1 MRRALLVAVVAAMA
15 GACAPMRP
23 MPSSGGEAT
32 ASCLHLYRR
41 FDDAVDRHA
50 VRDGAAARIA
60 GFPYLRVDR
69 LLGSFADDAL
79 DRERSRAWIDQ
90 LAGLDLQAR
99 AIELANLPRAA
110 LQSLDIEDFD
120 ANARLQDCAARLT
133 AADLSDSAR
142 IETLRRLAQVPDD
155 YDTWKR
161 VAGAYWLTRVPFAA
175 GVRRY
180 QTDVAR
186 TFAMPL
192 EQLPVSGRLIAY
204 GTANDGPAAG
214 GPFPVDALGIPR
226 PDAAT
231 LERLF
236 ATHAPVWVVD
246 EVDENDRIGR
256 MQWDAGP
263 ALRVDAGA
271 PTEYRRIAHT
281 RLGGRT
287 LVQLVYSVWFPAR
300 PKSSA
305 LDLLG
310 GEFDGIVW
318 RVTLAPDG
326 APLIYDSIH
335 SCGCYH
341 QFFPTARAQLLPD
354 VDRLEEGAFV
364 PQRVDGLAGRLALR
378 VAARTH
384 FLQRVMA
391 ADAVRG
397 VSRTL
402 ELEADDALRSLPL
415 PEGGRRS
422 AFGSD
427 GIVAGSERAE
437 RFVFW
442 PMGVRSPG
450 AMRQWGRHATAFV
463 GRRHFDDA
471 RLLERYFRFD
481 LEAAMS
487 R

>member
-1 MRRALLVAVVAAMA
+1 MRRALVLAVVAVLV
-15 GACAPMRP
+15 GACAPMQP
-23 MPSSGGEAT
+23 LPSAGSDAIGA
-32 ASCLHLYRR
+32 CLELYRR
-41 FDDAVDRHA
+41 VDDAVDRHA
-50 VRDGAAARIA
+50 ARDAAAVRIA

-69 LLGSFADDAL
+69 LLASFASEDL
-79 DRERSRAWIDQ
+79 DSERSQAWLDQ
-90 LAGLDLQAR
+90 LAALDLQAR
-99 AIELANLPRAA
+99 AIELANLPRGARD
-110 LQSLDIEDFD
+110 SLDLDEVD
-120 ANARLQDCAARLT
+120 ALPRLKACAAQMT
-133 AADLSDSAR
+133 ATDLADAAR
-142 IETLRRLAQVPDD
+142 IETLRRLARVPDD

-161 VAGAYWLTRVPFAA
+161 VAGAYWLTRLPFAA

-180 QTDVAR
+180 QAEVAR

-192 EQLPVSGRLIAY
+192 EELPVSGRLIAY
-204 GTANDGPAAG
+204 GAANAGPAAG

-231 LERLF
+231 RERLF

-246 EVDENDRIGR
+246 EVDANDRIGR
-256 MQWDAGP
+256 VQWDAGP

-271 PTEYRRIAHT
+271 PTEYRRIAYT
-281 RLGGRT
+281 RWGERT

-341 QFFPTARAQLLPD
+341 QFFPTARAQLLPHAD
-354 VDRLEEGAFV
+354 GVEEGAFV
-364 PQRVDGLAGRLALR
+364 PQWMDRVASRLALR

-384 FLQRVMA
+384 FLQRVIE
-391 ADAVRG
+391 ADAVQEVARA
-397 VSRTL
+397 L
-402 ELEADDALRSLPL
+402 EPESDDALRALPL
-415 PEGGRRS
+415 PQGGRRS
-422 AFGSD
+422 AFDSD
-427 GIVAGSERAE
+427 GIVAGSERGE

-471 RLLERYFRFD
+471 HLLERYFRFD
-481 LEAAMS
+481 LEPAPS